1 MEESLIRQLV
11 LDAIAN
17 VTVATCTSGGLQ
29 RPLDFVTI
37 TKVGIGMV
45 AIIGS
50 VYALF
55 WNLRWI
61 CIATT
66 DQPPIQQNGKILHL
80 HSVYHIVFF
89 FHFIYLDYCCS

>member
-29 RPLDFVTI
+29 RPLDFITI

-55 WNLRWI
+55 WNL
-61 CIATT
+61 
-66 DQPPIQQNGKILHL
+66 
-80 HSVYHIVFF
+80 
-89 FHFIYLDYCCS
+89 